1 MTENQG
7 IDTPKR
13 PRGPNLRKRER
24 TRNKL
29 IEAAQMLLLTKPADE
44 ITIQEIT
51 VTAEV
56 ALGTFYN
63 YFNSK
68 TAMMSAVADKLIGD
82 AVSRIIVEINEV
94 SVSDASARLRIGF
107 DLLRDNIT
115 NDPNL
120 GFLMLEAGLP
130 LHNFI
135 AGIEVLVD
143 RTIGNLHLDSAQSS
157 LVSGAAANLL
167 VKHYTG
173 HLKGS
178 SADML
183 IGVVESLSKREAALA

>member
-1 MTENQG
+1 MTEHQG
-7 IDTPKR
+7 TEAPKR

-29 IEAAQMLLLTKPADE
+29 IEATKVLLLTKPADE

-63 YFNSK
+63 YFISK
-68 TAMMSAVADKLIGD
+68 TAMMSAVADTLIGD
-82 AVSRIIVEINEV
+82 AVSRVIIEINEV
-94 SVSDASARLRIGF
+94 NVSDVSARLRIGF

-115 NDPNL
+115 NEPNL

-135 AGIEVLVD
+135 TGIEVLVD
-143 RTIGNLHLDSAQSS
+143 RTLGDLHLDSGQSS

-173 HLKGS
+173 HLKAS
-178 SADML
+178 SGDML
-183 IGVVESLSKREAALA
+183 VSVVQSLTNREAELA

>member
-82 AVSRIIVEINEV
+82 AVSRAIVEINEV

-143 RTIGNLHLDSAQSS
+143 RTIGNLHLDAAQSS

>member
-1 MTENQG
+1 MTKQQG
-7 IDTPKR
+7 IDAPKR
-13 PRGPNLRKRER
+13 PRGPNLRKREQ
-24 TRNKL
+24 TRSKL
-29 IEAAQMLLLTKPADE
+29 IEATKVLLLTKPADE

-63 YFNSK
+63 YFISK
-68 TAMMSAVADKLIGD
+68 TAMMSAVADTLIGD
-82 AVSRIIVEINEV
+82 AVSRVIVEINEV
-94 SVSDASARLRIGF
+94 NVSDVSARLRIGF

-135 AGIEVLVD
+135 TGIEVLVD
-143 RTIGNLHLDSAQSS
+143 RTLGDLHLDSGQSS

-173 HLKGS
+173 HLKAS

-183 IGVVESLSKREAALA
+183 VSVVESLCIREAEFA

>member
-1 MTENQG
+1 MTDNQG

-29 IEAAQMLLLTKPADE
+29 IEAAEMLLLTKPADE

-63 YFNSK
+63 YFISK
-68 TAMMSAVADKLIGD
+68 TSMMSAVADKLIDG
-82 AVSRIIVEINEV
+82 AVSRVIVDIDEV
-94 SVSDASARLRIGF
+94 KVSDASARLRIGF

-120 GFLMLEAGLP
+120 GFLILEAGLP

-135 AGIEVLVD
+135 AGIEVLID
-143 RTIGNLHLDSAQSS
+143 RTIGDLHLDTAQSS

-167 VKHYTG
+167 IKHYTG
-173 HLKGS
+173 HLKAS

-183 IGVVESLSKREAALA
+183 ISMVDALSNREAALA

>member
-29 IEAAQMLLLTKPADE
+29 IDAAVTLLLSKPADE

-63 YFNSK
+63 YFISK
-68 TAMMSAVADKLIGD
+68 TAMMNAVADKLIGD
-82 AVSRIIVEINEV
+82 AVSRVIVDIDEV
-94 SVSDASARLRIGF
+94 NVSEPSARLRIGF
-107 DLLRDNIT
+107 DLLRDHIT

-135 AGIEVLVD
+135 AGVEVLID
-143 RTIGNLHLDSAQSS
+143 RTIGELHLDAAQSN

-167 VKHYTG
+167 IKHYTG

-178 SADML
+178 SAEML
-183 IGVVESLSKREAALA
+183 ISVVSTLSRRVAVAS